1 MTDYEKGEQIY
12 QEFINF
18 RDSFLT
24 EAMAVASAFTTN
36 AGGRRF
42 RPVVVVPKNRVNYWR
57 SQCKRWEE
65 YANDLRNFPGLGIPV
80 SLYEPAPRYITG
92 AISVRCYELPATNT
106 GKISREDILG
116 DIQAMMDRASTSKNA
131 DLDMN
136 RLREDLTLIEA
147 LPPKLKLRIRR
158 FGYTDLVC
166 NYATLDNPKVM
177 VRATASG
184 LFFDERTLRYG
195 FQFGA
200 TKKIVRPSVY
210 DHVKPLPLSIYPY
223 AYVYLIEEVE
233 QKREEMKKVRVQ
245 TEQETRREQWRKA
258 AQKRR
263 DKLATEK
270 ALIKSP
276 AAPNVIIKK
285 DK

>member
-1 MTDYEKGEQIY
+1 MIDYEKGEQLY

-18 RDSFLT
+18 RYSFLT

-36 AGGRRF
+36 ADGHRF
-42 RPVVVVPKNRVNYWR
+42 RPVVVVPKNRVDYWR
-57 SQCKRWEE
+57 SRCERWEE
-65 YANDLRNFPGLGIPV
+65 YALNLRNFPELGIPV
-80 SLYEPAPRYITG
+80 SLYEPGPKYITG

-106 GKISREDILG
+106 GKINREDILG
-116 DIQAMMDRASTSKNA
+116 DIQTMINRASVSENA
-131 DLDMN
+131 GLDIN
-136 RLREDLTLIEA
+136 RLREELTLIEA
-147 LPPKLKLRIRR
+147 LAPKLQLRIRR

-184 LFFDERTLRYG
+184 LIFDERTLRYG

-233 QKREEMKKVRVQ
+233 QKREEMKKARMQ

-258 AQKRR
+258 AQNRR
-263 DKLATEK
+263 DKLAVKK
-270 ALIKSP
+270 ALMESP
-276 AAPNVIIKK
+276 AAPSTTLKK
-285 DK
+285 DE